1 MTETDKR
8 KCGDMLRRY
17 YQKGKGKK
25 KKEKKK
31 RRRRREKKKKRLLIS
46 TTPPPGV
53 KRLRKERGGERER
66 EGRAL
71 HCTALAC

>member
-17 YQKGKGKK
+17 YQKGKR
-25 KKEKKK
+25 KKK
-31 RRRRREKKKKRLLIS
+31 REEEERRRREKKKKRLLIS

-66 EGRAL
+66 EGHAL